1 MINSILL
8 TDFTGFANTRF
19 DFTKGIN
26 VLIGKNG
33 TGKTHVLKCL
43 AATLQA
49 RHDFLGKNSAS
60 KEQFEYI
67 LAEDMIFYFKP
78 DVIGNLVNK
87 GVPSGRANITVT
99 IDGKLLQYSF
109 SSASKTTVKL
119 ETDEKWDDRHF
130 IYIPPREMFSL
141 FEGFIGLSS
150 KREISFDQTYIN
162 LAHALSQI
170 GRAHV

>member
-87 GVPSGRANITVT
+87 GVPSGRAIQLFIRFQNNCKIRNGRKV
-99 IDGKLLQYSF
+99 GRSPLYLYSP
-109 SSASKTTVKL
+109 T
-119 ETDEKWDDRHF
+119 
-130 IYIPPREMFSL
+130 
-141 FEGFIGLSS
+141 
-150 KREISFDQTYIN
+150 
-162 LAHALSQI
+162 
-170 GRAHV
+170 

>member
-49 RHDFLGKNSAS
+49 RHDFLGKNSTS

-78 DVIGNLVNK
+78 DVIGNLVNSTFRQGK
-87 GVPSGRANITVT
+87 HYSHDRRQTVA
-99 IDGKLLQYSF
+99 IQFLIRFQNNCKIRNG
-109 SSASKTTVKL
+109 
-119 ETDEKWDDRHF
+119 
-130 IYIPPREMFSL
+130 
-141 FEGFIGLSS
+141 
-150 KREISFDQTYIN
+150 
-162 LAHALSQI
+162 
-170 GRAHV
+170 

>member
-49 RHDFLGKNSAS
+49 RHDFLGKNSTS

-87 GVPSGRANITVT
+87 GVPSGRAKHYSHDRRQTVA
-99 IDGKLLQYSF
+99 IQLLIRFQNNC
-109 SSASKTTVKL
+109 KL
-119 ETDEKWDDRHF
+119 ERTKSGTDRHL
-130 IYIPPREMFSL
+130 YLYPP
-141 FEGFIGLSS
+141 
-150 KREISFDQTYIN
+150 T
-162 LAHALSQI
+162 
-170 GRAHV
+170 

>member
-26 VLIGKNG
+26 ILIGKNG

-49 RHDFLGKNSAS
+49 RHDFLGKNSVS

-67 LAEDMIFYFKP
+67 LAEDMIF
-78 DVIGNLVNK
+78 
-87 GVPSGRANITVT
+87 
-99 IDGKLLQYSF
+99 
-109 SSASKTTVKL
+109 
-119 ETDEKWDDRHF
+119 
-130 IYIPPREMFSL
+130 L
-141 FEGFIGLSS
+141 FQAGCHRQPGQQGSTF
-150 KREISFDQTYIN
+150 R
-162 LAHALSQI
+162 
-170 GRAHV
+170 

>member
-1 MINSILL
+1 MEQIIECNNLTHYYGKRLIYENLSFTVPKGRILGL
-8 TDFTGFANTRF
+8 
-19 DFTKGIN
+19 
-26 VLIGKNG
+26 LGKNG

-87 GVPSGRANITVT
+87 GVPSGRANISRGG
-99 IDGKLLQYSF
+99 I
-109 SSASKTTVKL
+109 
-119 ETDEKWDDRHF
+119 
-130 IYIPPREMFSL
+130 
-141 FEGFIGLSS
+141 
-150 KREISFDQTYIN
+150 
-162 LAHALSQI
+162 
-170 GRAHV
+170 